1 MYLQFPPPTISSQYR
16 TRYRKVA
23 VRPGGEPKVEACGW
37 KKGGNAGDV
46 PLFQL
51 DLARDRT
58 RLSRNEL
65 LQVTHRVR
73 GKTFHANCV
82 LDAKKSKREREME
95 VRQNQLYSWCG
106 VDEEGKGKKRKEE
119 GYKEGERERG
129 DLFLPLRPR
138 RSLAIISIIGP

>member
-1 MYLQFPPPTISSQYR
+1 MDLIIPQRDMILVRRVPTIPTPNDIKSVSYQVSYGWFR
-16 TRYRKVA
+16 LRGRS
-23 VRPGGEPKVEACGW
+23 KVEACEW

-58 RLSRNEL
+58 RLRRDKL
-65 LQVTHRVR
+65 LQITHRVR

-119 GYKEGERERG
+119 GY
-129 DLFLPLRPR
+129 
-138 RSLAIISIIGP
+138 